1 MPLIVTGRA
10 DTGSLTI
17 VGTIKLPDGTQRRIR
32 ARAQSDRV
40 DLAAEEA
47 ATLEARLLRDAWHG
61 ERRGA
66 RGFAEAVESYLKA
79 EPRHPENIRRLGRI
93 IRALG
98 DVPISAV
105 DQEAVDR
112 VRDRVLRPNP
122 SPSTVRAMVI
132 TPLRAVLN
140 HAHRRGWCDKPNF
153 EIPRVRQAATL
164 YLLPGEAQRLVSAS
178 APHLRSLLIFLF
190 GTGARLG
197 EALALDWR
205 DVDLQGAR
213 ALFQPYNT
221 KSGRRRIARL
231 PPTAIAALGSLPHRE
246 GRVFRWHT
254 KPTADGKV
262 KRTIAYTKPKS
273 GGGQIKTAWGAAVR
287 RAGLDPALTPHDA
300 RHSWASWHYA
310 LHRDLLA
317 LKVEGAWSTIALV
330 ERYAHLMPHGHE
342 DAIRAFWGYPRAEQ
356 GREVSA

>member
-1 MPLIVTGRA
+1 
-10 DTGSLTI
+10 
-17 VGTIKLPDGTQRRIR
+17 
-32 ARAQSDRV
+32 
-40 DLAAEEA
+40 
-47 ATLEARLLRDAWHG
+47 
-61 ERRGA
+61 
-66 RGFAEAVESYLKA
+66 
-79 EPRHPENIRRLGRI
+79 
-93 IRALG
+93 
-98 DVPISAV
+98 
-105 DQEAVDR
+105 
-112 VRDRVLRPNP
+112 
-122 SPSTVRAMVI
+122 
-132 TPLRAVLN
+132 
-140 HAHRRGWCDKPNF
+140 
-153 EIPRVRQAATL
+153 
-164 YLLPGEAQRLVSAS
+164 LPGEAQRLVSAS
-178 APHLRSLLIFLF
+178 APHLRPLLIFLF

-213 ALFQPYNT
+213 ALFQPYNI

-231 PPTAIAALGSLPHRE
+231 PPTAIAALGSLQHRE

-300 RHSWASWHYA
+300 RHSWATWHYA

-342 DAIRAFWGYPRAEQ
+342 DAICDFWGYPRAGQ